1 MFFFKMNLM
10 TGQMASDDGVEGGDL
25 QTLFGTDAQVPG
37 PLKGISRCSGSVGSQ
52 NWYKVGP
59 ETNQ

>member
-1 MFFFKMNLM
+1 MGG

-37 PLKGISRCSGSVGSQ
+37 PLTRDLKVGQLDLRIGTRWAQKLKTISRM
-52 NWYKVGP
+52 K
-59 ETNQ
+59 